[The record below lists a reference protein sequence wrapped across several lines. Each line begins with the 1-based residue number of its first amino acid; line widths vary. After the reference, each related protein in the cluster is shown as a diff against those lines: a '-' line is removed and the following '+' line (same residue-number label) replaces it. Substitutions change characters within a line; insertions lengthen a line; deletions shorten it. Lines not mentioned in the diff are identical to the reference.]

1 MAFNC
6 DWNCI
11 NIHLKHHP
19 TSPLNPSLMPFFIRY
34 ITHAECVSYRAKY
47 HPIIN
52 LIRHFCC
59 FHLNFFKFSTWGPF
73 IVKNINSKDRPPFQ
87 LNPSSMPS
95 SIQNRP
101 LNTSPI
107 ILDHHQSNNKEY
119 STTHCQPNHR
129 DLPFFL
135 FYLTLLLLF
144 WVNTTHD
151 NSTLHSRRLLSMI
164 IMTHDMLINDR
175 VLSSLPFGR

>member
-1 MAFNC
+1 MFIPYLMGYHPVINSIYYFCCFSFFFVFILMTFNC

-19 TSPLNPSLMPFFIRY
+19 TSPLNPSPMPFLIRY

-73 IVKNINSKDRPPFQ
+73 IVKKHKFERSPAFSVESIFDAVFNSK
-87 LNPSSMPS
+87 PSIEYIPYHIGSS
-95 SIQNRP
+95 SIQ
-101 LNTSPI
+101 
-107 ILDHHQSNNKEY
+107 Q
-119 STTHCQPNHR
+119 
-129 DLPFFL
+129 
-135 FYLTLLLLF
+135 
-144 WVNTTHD
+144 
-151 NSTLHSRRLLSMI
+151 
-164 IMTHDMLINDR
+164 
-175 VLSSLPFGR
+175 